1 MLILERAIT
10 ISNAEDA
17 KKWLLK
23 KIQHLKNSYG
33 FHYLNP
39 RRLVTFKFSNS
50 KLIGFL
56 ILRNPKNTY
65 YWEVDY
71 VWVDKG
77 FRGKSI
83 TEKLY
88 QIVIDQHLILSSGK
102 SQTKFAR
109 AFWFKLI
116 RKNNFDIYAFDLK
129 TDQSSQVF
137 IEDNEIWCS
146 LDYLYTDDLLITKE
160 HDVRLIALKK

>member
-10 ISNAEDA
+10 ISNAEHA
-17 KKWLLK
+17 KTWLLK
-23 KIQHLKNSYG
+23 KIQHSKNGYG
-33 FHYLNP
+33 SHYLNP
-39 RRLVTFKFSNS
+39 RRLVIFKFSNS

-56 ILRNPKNTY
+56 ILRNPKNSH

-88 QIVIDQHLILSSGK
+88 QIAIDQNLILSSGK

-116 RKNNFDIYAFDLK
+116 RKSKFDIYAYDLK
-129 TDQSSQVF
+129 TDESSQVF
-137 IEDNEIWCS
+137 IEDDEIWCS
-146 LDYLYTDDLLITKE
+146 LDHLYTNDFLTLQK
-160 HDVRLIALKK
+160 HDVRLIALMK

>member
-10 ISNAEDA
+10 ISNAKDA

-23 KIQHLKNSYG
+23 KILHSKNSYG

-71 VWVDKG
+71 VWVDKE
-77 FRGKSI
+77 FRGKTI

-88 QIVIDQHLILSSGK
+88 QIAIDQHLILSSGK

-109 AFWFKLI
+109 AFWCKLV
-116 RKNNFDIYAFDLK
+116 RKQKFDIYAYDLK
-129 TDQSSQVF
+129 TNESSQVF
-137 IEDNEIWCS
+137 IEDDEIWCS
-146 LDYLYTDDLLITKE
+146 LEHLYTNDFLTLQK